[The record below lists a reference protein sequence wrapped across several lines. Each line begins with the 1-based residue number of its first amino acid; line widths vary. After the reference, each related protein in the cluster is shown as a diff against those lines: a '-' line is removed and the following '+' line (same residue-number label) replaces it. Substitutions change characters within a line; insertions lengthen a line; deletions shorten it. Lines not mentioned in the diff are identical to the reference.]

1 MQLAAAEPML
11 NAQTE
16 IATIVLDHSECAA
29 VFARR
34 GIDYCC
40 KGKRKLVDA
49 CADLGLEVGAVV
61 EELELAIKRRTRD
74 AIDLRTLS
82 TRELIVMVIAKHHQ
96 YLHRTLPF
104 LGRLAT
110 KVARVHGSREASLH
124 QVVACVEKIASTLES
139 HLKEEERVLFPALMV
154 GQRSLEVV
162 AMLNAMR
169 SEHEAVGEM
178 LANLRAAA
186 DDYIAPDW
194 ACASYRTLLTELAE
208 LEADT
213 LRHVHIENH
222 VLLPRFVSQ
231 A

>member
-1 MQLAAAEPML
+1 MQLAAMEHML

-40 KGKRKLVDA
+40 KGTRKLVDA
-49 CADLGLEVGAVV
+49 CADLGLEVGTLV
-61 EELELAIKRRTRD
+61 EELELAIKRRTPD
-74 AIDLRTLS
+74 TIDPRSLS
-82 TRELIVMVIAKHHQ
+82 TRELIVKVIARHHQ

-104 LGRLAT
+104 LGPLAA
-110 KVARVHGSREASLH
+110 KVARVHGNREASLRK
-124 QVVACVEKIASTLES
+124 VAALVDTLATTLET
-139 HLKEEERVLFPALMV
+139 HLAEEERVLFPALLLGRHSSDV
-154 GQRSLEVV
+154 T
-162 AMLNAMR
+162 AMLKDMR

-178 LANLRAAA
+178 LADLRLAAVEYA
-186 DDYIAPDW
+186 APDW
-194 ACASYRTLLTELAE
+194 ACGSYRTLMKELAE

-222 VLLPRFVSQ
+222 VLLPRFIPQ